1 MTDAELEELGTLLED
16 LRLWLNA
23 APLHLCPT
31 RDARIRG
38 DMDKFYARVE
48 AKCGT
53 IRSLR
58 EENAERSEQVDQY
71 QQWLDEINV
80 AMKLTGAGYW
90 DQARRL
96 AALEE
101 GA

>member
-1 MTDAELEELGTLLED
+1 MTDAELEELDTLLED
-16 LRLWLNA
+16 LRLWFNA

-31 RDARIRG
+31 RDALIRG

-58 EENAERSEQVDQY
+58 EENAELKDELATVSDRLEQA
-71 QQWLDEINV
+71 N
-80 AMKLTGAGYW
+80 
-90 DQARRL
+90 QAI
-96 AALEE
+96 EE
-101 GA
+101 QS